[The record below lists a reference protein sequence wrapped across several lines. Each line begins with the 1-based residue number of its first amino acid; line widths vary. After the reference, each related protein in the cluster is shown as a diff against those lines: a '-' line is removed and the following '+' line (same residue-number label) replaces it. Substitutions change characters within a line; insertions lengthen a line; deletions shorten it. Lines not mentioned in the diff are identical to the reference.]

1 MPGINNKSQIRIRPH
16 HLLDII
22 RDYGN
27 EVEKDAH
34 PYGASLKE
42 VTNEVLSDI
51 DQTIILVSRVDS
63 ICITCSKLKDNICL
77 AKINDD
83 LLMRDYNDNL
93 DDKLFNV
100 MKLSPESELTARAF
114 LEIVNRNLSSII
126 AQFSSLSN
134 KLEVRR
140 AGTVRAL
147 KKLKIR

>member
-1 MPGINNKSQIRIRPH
+1 MLVTNDKCQIRIRPH

-27 EVEKDAH
+27 EIERDAH

-42 VTNEVLSDI
+42 VTDVVLSNI
-51 DQTIILVSRVDS
+51 DKKVRLVSRVDS
-63 ICITCSKLKDNICL
+63 ICITCSKLRDNICY

-100 MKLSPESELTARAF
+100 MKLSPESELTVRAF

-126 AQFSSLSN
+126 AQFSSTSN
-134 KLEVRR
+134 KLDVRK

-147 KKLKIR
+147 KNLKLD

>member
-1 MPGINNKSQIRIRPH
+1 MPGINDKCQIRIRPH
-16 HLLDII
+16 HLLDIF

-27 EVEKDAH
+27 EIERDAH

-42 VTNEVLSDI
+42 VTDVVLSNI
-51 DQTIILVSRVDS
+51 DKKVRLVSRVDS
-63 ICITCSKLKDNICL
+63 ICITCSKLKDNICF

-100 MKLSPESELTARAF
+100 MKLSPESEITVRAF

-126 AQFSSLSN
+126 AQFSSPSN
-134 KLEVRR
+134 KLKVRR
-140 AGTVRAL
+140 AGTVAAL